1 MERRVVAGAAATLLV
16 VVAAAFA
23 NVAFQGDYVAAV
35 LLAGMAGG
43 VVAGALTPASRGGHV
58 GAGARAGGYGGGA
71 AFALFVAVG
80 AVQAVVGGDLSVLYL
95 GFQSLLVALRVVPL
109 HAFLGAGAAAM
120 AVWTKRALALE
131 RETAR

>member
-1 MERRVVAGAAATLLV
+1 MERRVIAGAAATLLV

-23 NVAFQGDYVAAV
+23 NVALQGDFVAVV

-43 VVAGALTPASRGGHV
+43 LVAGSLSRADGHV
-58 GAGARAGGYGGGA
+58 GAGARAGGYGGAA

-95 GFQSLLVALRVVPL
+95 GFQSLLVAVLVVPL
-109 HAFLGAGAAAM
+109 HAFLGAGGAAM
-120 AVWTKRALALE
+120 AVSVRRAV
-131 RETAR
+131 RGGTAR

>member
-23 NVAFQGDYVAAV
+23 NVALQADYVSVV
-35 LLAGMAGG
+35 LLAGLAGG
-43 VVAGALTPASRGGHV
+43 VVAGALSPAVEGGHV

-95 GFQSLLVALRVVPL
+95 GFQSLLVALLVVPL
-109 HAFLGAGAAAM
+109 HAFLGAGGAAM
-120 AVWTKRALALE
+120 AVSVRRRVG
-131 RETAR
+131 RESAR